1 MNNIFPRV
9 LVVLSQLKRDDWIPL
24 ICPFNSKEDA
34 NKLVLPTKCLLLDK
48 VYSDWLDVLT
58 AGIMAATGQLFAASV
73 TSHIHYL
80 HIVATGNDKN
90 NMWAGNLDTENV
102 SFVWL
107 FLEISEWS
115 RYTEMPLHSHFSCKA
130 PIPIKQGSSV
140 KHMKRNVIWI
150 FAMLYLMFNLLSMT
164 GASVKDS
171 HARMGRGS
179 TPLWN
184 TDITARPR

>member
-1 MNNIFPRV
+1 MFRFLFCHHSWADLMNNIFPRV

-130 PIPIKQGSSV
+130 RFQSN
-140 KHMKRNVIWI
+140 RE
-150 FAMLYLMFNLLSMT
+150 ALLN
-164 GASVKDS
+164 K
-171 HARMGRGS
+171 
-179 TPLWN
+179 WN
-184 TDITARPR
+184 GMWSEFLRCYI